1 MFTNVIEMSTT
12 GLRRPTLSEILLDV
26 SSPPWTLRAF
36 MAHLSQH
43 HCRET
48 LEFTLD
54 AENYASFYNQLVSES
69 PMSRD
74 RTDRVNS
81 SWQKLIRIY
90 IAPCGPRQVNIS
102 GRERDHLLNL
112 PCGPQPLHPSELD
125 ESRRII
131 YDLMNDSLLVPFLE
145 SVSPMQHESPLEEQ
159 IRSPDVRPQLSVGW
173 DAARSVSS
181 RHTMEFEGWVD
192 DGNRNSLLSESTLH
206 ISPGGIHHV
215 VAVYKKCWK
224 RVRRHAT
231 LHPEKFK
238 FCTSYDTICC
248 FK

>member
-1 MFTNVIEMSTT
+1 MSTT
-12 GLRRPTLSEILLDV
+12 GPRRPTLSEILLDI
-26 SSPPWTLRAF
+26 SLPPWTLRAF

-54 AENYASFYNQLVSES
+54 AENYTSFYNQLVAES
-69 PMSRD
+69 PISHD
-74 RTDRVNS
+74 RTDCVNLL
-81 SWQKLIRIY
+81 WQKLIRIY

-102 GRERDHLLNL
+102 SRERDHLLNL

-145 SVSPMQHESPLEEQ
+145 SVSPMQHESTLEEQ
-159 IRSPDVRPQLSVGW
+159 MRSPDLRPQLSVGW

-181 RHTMEFEGWVD
+181 RHTMESEGWAD
-192 DGNRNSLLSESTLH
+192 DSNRNSLLSEPALH
-206 ISPGGIHHV
+206 MSPRGFHYAVG
-215 VAVYKKCWK
+215 VYKKCWK
-224 RVRRHAT
+224 RVYA
-231 LHPEKFK
+231 LFNGLYFDVSFSAFYYIAKK
-238 FCTSYDTICC
+238 SYRNT
-248 FK
+248 